1 MAPAPRPPFVEVPQQ
16 LGVQVWRLVAGV
28 LAIGARGAIV
38 VDWGPES
45 ERRGGGRGGDKLG
58 CQGRRVQAGAEQGA
72 GELRGGRVGV
82 VLQAQGW
89 VTGAGCA
96 PDAPELRQD
105 ARLLILG
112 LLRLSP
118 RPLLPLGLQ
127 QSAGWPK

>member
-1 MAPAPRPPFVEVPQQ
+1 MMAPAPRPPFVEVPQQ

-28 LAIGARGAIV
+28 LAIGACGAIV

-82 VLQAQGW
+82 VLQAQGR

-96 PDAPELRQD
+96 PDAPELSQD

-112 LLRLSP
+112 QFSDGCL
-118 RPLLPLGLQ
+118 
-127 QSAGWPK
+127 